1 MIKDINRP
9 EVNDILMAIVNRAAP
24 GESEDWAVFLINKK
38 ETEIQN
44 ILVSSRGYG
53 AIAGESKTTTVLRQ
67 YFDGLG
73 PRSALKVEPIMPE
86 LFSLN
91 NEYFVTFYIDR
102 VIYDKKFIFLP
113 DVVRPENM
121 VHIPVLEQS
130 GILLGA

>member
-9 EVNDILMAIVNRAAP
+9 EVNDILMALVNRAVA
-24 GESEDWAVFLINKK
+24 GETEDWAVFLINKK
-38 ETEIQN
+38 EVTIQN

-53 AIAGESKTTTVLRQ
+53 AIDGESKTTTVLRQ

-73 PRSALKVEPIMPE
+73 PQSALKVEPILPE

-102 VIYDKKFIFLP
+102 IIHDKKFIFLP
-113 DVVRPENM
+113 DAVRPENM
-121 VHIPVLEQS
+121 VHIPVLDQP